1 MKNKWLLYAVAALL
15 IVIIAVA
22 SLSAFIGLNS
32 DSSSS
37 ERETL
42 FQAAIWNNFIAG
54 NYSGFM
60 PYSELAKHGDFGIGT
75 VDGLD
80 GEMIC
85 VDGVF
90 YQIATDGT
98 PKQIDPSVKA
108 PYATVTYFDADQ
120 TLTVAGL
127 NYTSLK
133 SYIDGSLTNK
143 DAIYAIK
150 ITGNFEYVQA
160 RSPAKQYLPYPIL
173 SIALQNQAVWTFS
186 NVSATAVGFW
196 FPNSMAGVD
205 YTGYHMHIITDD
217 KTAGGHILDCIIS
230 NATVQIDQTNKYTL
244 VLP

>member
-1 MKNKWLLYAVAALL
+1 MKNKWMLIAIAILL
-15 IVIIAVA
+15 IVMIAVA
-22 SLSAFIGLNS
+22 SLSTFIGLNS
-32 DSSSS
+32 NYNPD
-37 ERETL
+37 RETL
-42 FQAAIWNNFIAG
+42 YQAATWNNFSAG
-54 NYSGFM
+54 NYSGFLSF
-60 PYSELAKHGDFGIGT
+60 SELAKHGDFGIGT
-75 VDGLD
+75 IDGLD

-90 YQIATDGT
+90 YQIATNGT
-98 PKQIDPSVKA
+98 PRQIDPSVKT

-133 SYIDGSLTNK
+133 GYLDNTLTNK

-150 ITGNFEYVQA
+150 VTGTFEYVQA
-160 RSPAKQYLPYPIL
+160 RSPAKQYEPYPTITD
-173 SIALQNQAVWTFS
+173 ALRNQNVWTFS

-196 FPNSMAGVD
+196 FPNSLAGVD
-205 YTGYHMHIITDD
+205 YTGYHLHIITDD
-217 KTAGGHILDCIIS
+217 HTEGGHVLDCIIA